1 MRQIKINA
9 VLGAGVMG
17 ATIANHQANAGVLL
31 VVSEDYLKKI
41 GQDPVAR
48 FAGFAV
54 RGVAAEIM
62 CIGLGMGAAGIFEK
76 F

>member
-1 MRQIKINA
+1 
-9 VLGAGVMG
+9 VV
-17 ATIANHQANAGVLL
+17 L